1 MQSRNNRSR
10 YSVTLLILL
19 CFTMLP
25 LMPPAFLSAEP
36 GTGLTASPP
45 VMPDNEETRRLLE
58 QTLSSAEIEQEIARI
73 NTEQKALEQQASLL
87 EKKASAQKNAI
98 TDQQERAG
106 AIVRAYYM
114 GERDGLLAAVLS
126 AKSISRLLALYDYYE
141 IVIGRDQETLSQYEK
156 EYKKLKAT
164 LTAAQRSSQEL
175 AELKAVLE
183 EQKARIAILHDD
195 IESGIQSSSD
205 PAKMSALLEEFTK
218 YWENIGIHEVKTYF
232 KALSAAMK
240 NLPQFVQSRDGI
252 MTRKGMT
259 YTLALKEEDLNEFL
273 VSQNPLFKDFAFHF
287 NNNEVTASGKSGGLS
302 MTLTG
307 HYTIQEE
314 PVNGLM
320 FHVDHVLFNGL
331 ELPDTTRTALEE
343 EFDLGFY
350 PEKIVSFLRATEV
363 SSSDGVLHVKLS
375 LSF

>member
-10 YSVTLLILL
+10 YTVMLLILL
-19 CFTMLP
+19 CFTVLP
-25 LMPPAFLSAEP
+25 LAPPAFLSADP

-73 NTEQKALEQQASLL
+73 NTEQKALEQQAGML
-87 EKKASAQKNAI
+87 EKKASAQKKAI

-106 AIVRAYYM
+106 AIIRSYYM

-141 IVIGRDQETLSQYEK
+141 IVIGRDQDILSQYDE

-183 EQKARIAILHDD
+183 EQKARVAILNEN

-205 PAKMSALLEEFTK
+205 PARMSALLEEFAK

-232 KALSAAMK
+232 KALSSAMK
-240 NLPQFVQSRDGI
+240 HLPQFVQGRDGLL
-252 MTRKGMT
+252 TRKGMT
-259 YTLALKEEDLNEFL
+259 YNLALKEEDLNEFL
-273 VSQNPLFKDFAFHF
+273 VSQNPLFQDFAFHF

-331 ELPDTTRTALEE
+331 ELPDTTRKALEE

-363 SSSDGVLHVKLS
+363 SSADGVLHVKLS